1 MTVSEEA
8 EYRAFVDRAAA
19 DDDVVGVILTGSRGR
34 GFRVRPDSDWDV
46 RLIVRDESLVD
57 AYATPHGSSV
67 EVAVM
72 RQSTFARVGLP
83 GSGSEWDRYSYV
95 RCELV
100 LDKLDGEIAR
110 LLADKASL
118 GEAEAQE
125 LAPAALDDYVNSY
138 FRSARNHQNELA
150 LEAHLDAAESI
161 PPLLA
166 MLFALERRVR
176 PFNKFL
182 GWELRL
188 EPLPGEEWAAD
199 VLLCRLQRI
208 LGLGDLDEQQR
219 LFRDVE
225 GLARAR
231 GLGDVI
237 DGWEP
242 DVAWLRG
249 ERY

>member
-1 MTVSEEA
+1 MSEYTDLVE
-8 EYRAFVDRAAA
+8 RARA
-19 DDDVVGVILTGSRGR
+19 DDDVLGLILTGSRGR
-34 GFRVRPDSDWDV
+34 SFRVRPDSDHDV
-46 RLIVRDESLVD
+46 RLVLQD
-57 AYATPHGSSV
+57 AALDTYSTPHGSPV
-67 EVAVM
+67 EVAVLT
-72 RQSTFARVGLP
+72 QSTFERAGLP

-100 LDKLDGEIAR
+100 LDKLDGEIER
-110 LLADKASL
+110 LVTEKASL
-118 GEAEAQE
+118 SEEEAAA

-138 FRSARNHQNELA
+138 YRSARDHQNDLT
-150 LEAHLDAAESI
+150 LEARLDAAESMG
-161 PPLLA
+161 PLLTT
-166 MLFALERRVR
+166 LFALQRRVR

-188 EPLPGEEWAAD
+188 DPLEGEEWSAD
-199 VLLCRLQRI
+199 RFLPRLQRI
-208 LGLGDLDEQQR
+208 VALGDLEEQQG

-225 GLARAR
+225 RLVRAR

-249 ERY
+249 G